1 MNNEQLN
8 EYTSYIYGIMKKFK
22 NYPNKE
28 DLFQAG
34 RLGLLKAY
42 SRYNPDMGAKFT
54 TYAYLDV
61 IGEMYKLVNED
72 KPIKVSLDIKKL
84 GLKIEKANILLSQKL
99 YRYPTTHELATYLD
113 VDEELIEYTLC
124 ANSKVSSL
132 DDIIIT
138 DSKPLTLYDSI
149 SNNDLSLDTLI
160 SLKQEISNLDDNDR
174 YILNM
179 NLNNY
184 TQEEIANELGINQV
198 QVSRKLTKIKQR
210 IKSNVA

>member
-8 EYTSYIYGIMKKFK
+8 EYTNYIYGIMKRFK
-22 NYPNKE
+22 NYKNKE

-42 SRYNPDMGAKFT
+42 NRYNPSMGAKFT

-61 IGEMYKLVNED
+61 VGEMYKLVNED

-84 GLKIEKANILLSQKL
+84 SLKIEKANILLTQKL
-99 YRYPTTHELATYLD
+99 YRYPTINELANYLD
-113 VDEELIEYTLC
+113 MDSDLIEYC
-124 ANSKVSSL
+124 INANNPVASL
-132 DDIIIT
+132 DDVIST
-138 DSKPLTLYDSI
+138 EGKELTIYDTVSG
-149 SNNDLSLDTLI
+149 NNLDLDTLI
-160 SLKQEISNLDDNDR
+160 SLKQELNNLSYEER
-174 YILNM
+174 YMLEM

-184 TQEEIANELGINQV
+184 TQDEIATTLGINQV

>member
-8 EYTSYIYGIMKKFK
+8 EYTNYIYGIMKKFK
-22 NYPNKE
+22 NYKNKE

-42 SRYNPDMGAKFT
+42 NRYNPSMGAKFT

-61 IGEMYKLVNED
+61 VGEMYKLVNED

-84 GLKIEKANILLSQKL
+84 SLKIEKANILLAQKL
-99 YRYPTTHELATYLD
+99 YRYPTINELADYLD
-113 VDEELIEYTLC
+113 MDSGLIEYC
-124 ANSKVSSL
+124 INANNPVSSL
-132 DDIIIT
+132 DDVIST
-138 DSKPLTLYDSI
+138 EGKELTIYDTVSG
-149 SNNDLSLDTLI
+149 NNLDLDTLI
-160 SLKQEISNLDDNDR
+160 SLKQELNNLSYEER
-174 YILNM
+174 HMLEM

-184 TQEEIANELGINQV
+184 TQDEIATILGINQV

>member
-1 MNNEQLN
+1 MSNEQLN
-8 EYTSYIYGIMKKFK
+8 QYTNYIYGIMKKFK

-42 SRYNPDMGAKFT
+42 KRFNPDMGAKFT

-61 IGEMYKLVNED
+61 IGEMYRLVNED

-99 YRYPTTHELATYLD
+99 CRYPTTNELAIYLD
-113 VDEELIEYTLC
+113 IDEELIEYTLC
-124 ANSKVSSL
+124 ANSNVSSL
-132 DDIIIT
+132 DEIIIA
-138 DSKPLTLYDSI
+138 DSKDLTLYDSI

-160 SLKQEISNLDDNDR
+160 SLKDELNNLSDNDR